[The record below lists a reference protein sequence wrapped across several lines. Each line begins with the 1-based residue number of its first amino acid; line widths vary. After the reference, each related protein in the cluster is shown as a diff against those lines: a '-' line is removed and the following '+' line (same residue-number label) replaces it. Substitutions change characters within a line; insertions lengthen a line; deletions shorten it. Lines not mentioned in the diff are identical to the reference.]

1 MYDTILI
8 DNLYYYN
15 KYLETK
21 YCCIM
26 PLMAAILLLREVTR
40 DCYFR

>member
-15 KYLETK
+15 KYLKTK
-21 YCCIM
+21 FGII
-26 PLMAAILLLREVTR
+26 PLIAAILLLREVTR